1 MVLHSL
7 SKEMCLYASA
17 GWLKLICQSEGGE
30 KPITAVTEQKPAHF
44 HGQARQARLTS
55 QITPVTATGSSE
67 QLIDTNNTSQTLAQ
81 ISSSPTLK
89 LIRGNADHNDGL
101 YNYVH

>member
-1 MVLHSL
+1 MFVRKRWLAKVHLSVRGWQEVNHS
-7 SKEMCLYASA
+7 
-17 GWLKLICQSEGGE
+17 
-30 KPITAVTEQKPAHF
+30 VTEQKPAHF

-89 LIRGNADHNDGL
+89 LIRGNADHNYGL